1 MRNIIPKLKK
11 INIIK
16 EGVLMDSGNKASEN
30 EDDHDGRITLIKSDH
45 PSFTYEV
52 YDYKS
57 GVFRGY
63 MGNRKKTEERK
74 DELENIK

>member
-16 EGVLMDSGNKASEN
+16 EEDE
-30 EDDHDGRITLIKSDH
+30 EDDNNDGRIILIKSDN
-45 PSFTYEV
+45 PNFTYEV

-57 GVFRGY
+57 GIFRGFT
-63 MGNRKKTEERK
+63 GNRKKTEERK
-74 DELENIK
+74 DELENIE